1 MQKVTYD
8 FIYIKY
14 PKEINPWGQMQIG
27 GCQGVE
33 NGAMKGQFLNGYRLS
48 SWGHENI
55 LELGRGGDCTTL

>member
-27 GCQGVE
+27 GCQGLGGGE
-33 NGAMKGQFLNGYRLS
+33 NGELLINGYKVS
-48 SWGHENI
+48 VMQDEYI
-55 LELGRGGDCTTL
+55 LETCCTI